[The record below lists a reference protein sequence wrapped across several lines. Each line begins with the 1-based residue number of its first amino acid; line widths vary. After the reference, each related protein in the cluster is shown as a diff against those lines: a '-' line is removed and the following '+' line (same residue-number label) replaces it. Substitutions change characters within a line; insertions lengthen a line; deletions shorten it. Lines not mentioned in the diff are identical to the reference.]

1 MCYVLLCATVIIVLL
16 SYTTFIHLFFLQ
28 VCFTTNVAHQ
38 SRPLFSSSSKSPSPS
53 RVCHGA
59 PVQAATCPAHQFESK
74 RRPPLFSSSSES
86 PSLSTTASPSSPLF
100 SSSSESPSLSKTATP
115 STPLCSFPLL
125 ARAQVPQQPPQSKQQ
140 LALRYSS
147 PRSYSLPISLSPS
160 GPPTLFFFS
169 IAGAQVRHGA
179 PDQATRSGSV
189 PVHLLAHCRCFY

>member
-1 MCYVLLCATVIIVLL
+1 MCYCYYSSRLLHDVYSLV
-16 SYTTFIHLFFLQ
+16 FFE

-38 SRPLFSSSSKSPSPS
+38 SRPLFSSSSESPSPS
-53 RVCHGA
+53 RVRHGA
-59 PVQAATCPAHQFESK
+59 PVQAATRPAHQFESK

-100 SSSSESPSLSKTATP
+100 SSSSESPSLSTTASP

-147 PRSYSLPISLSPS
+147 PSYSLPISLSPS

-169 IAGAQVRHGA
+169 IARAQVRHGA
-179 PDQATRSGSV
+179 PVQATCSGSV
-189 PVHLLAHCRCFY
+189 PVHLLAHCICFY